1 MVEKMTKTVR
11 ALCVFLIAVHLG
23 ALTIVLW
30 PLGRPARVG
39 WIAGVFSA
47 GVMGASFVVASALGV
62 IMLLG
67 RQRENVPWLLAL
79 LFFNVLPA
87 VAIYIA
93 GNLLGLP

>member
-1 MVEKMTKTVR
+1 MTTRLVR
-11 ALCVFLIAVHLG
+11 TFCAILIALHVG

-39 WIAGVFSA
+39 WIAGVFSVSLMTFSA
-47 GVMGASFVVASALGV
+47 VVAVGLGL

-67 RQRENVPWLLAL
+67 RHRESVPWLLAL

-87 VAIYIA
+87 VVIFVTAEF
-93 GNLLGLP
+93 LGLE